1 MERALLVR
9 HGESVYSARALMN
22 GEASVAVG
30 LTPAGVAQARALG
43 ERLRDTPLDLA
54 VTSALERTV
63 ATADE
68 ILRDRSVPR
77 LVLPGLNDPL
87 YGAYEGRPLEE
98 YRAWAAS
105 EPSSASPPG
114 GGESRQALLSRY
126 VAAFRE
132 LVGRPEA
139 AILVVAHSLP
149 ISYALEAKA
158 GSLPSAHMP
167 LVEYAT
173 AYPFSGDELAAVAD
187 ALAGWLTSPGF

>member
-1 MERALLVR
+1 MEQALLVR

-22 GEASVAVG
+22 GDASVPVG

-43 ERLRDTPLDLA
+43 AQLRDTPLDLA
-54 VTSALERTV
+54 VTSALARTV

-68 ILRDRSVPR
+68 ILRGRRVPR
-77 LVLPGLNDPL
+77 LVVPRLNDPL

-98 YRAWAAS
+98 YRAWAVSA
-105 EPSSASPPG
+105 PSSASPPG
-114 GGESRQALLSRY
+114 GGESRQVLLARY

-132 LVGRPEA
+132 LVGRPEP

-149 ISYALEAKA
+149 IAYALEAKA
-158 GSLPSAHMP
+158 GSAPNAHMP

-173 AYPFSGDELAAVAD
+173 AYHFSGEELAAVAE
-187 ALAGWLTSPGF
+187 ALAGWLTAPGF